1 MNRAPNPFAEQRID
15 IAADDD
21 ADEKEQRSGGV
32 LLAYLPA
39 RKKRKLKL

>member
-21 ADEKEQRSGGV
+21 ADEKEKRSGV
-32 LLAYLPA
+32 LLAHLPA